1 MDIKDGFCGISSK
14 QFLRNWCIKIAK
26 GKKISFRIRVI
37 ENIFHTE
44 KIIQFWI
51 GLNLKCKAS
60 PQKKK

>member
-1 MDIKDGFCGISSK
+1 MDVKDAFYRISSK
-14 QFLRNWCIKIAK
+14 QFLHNWCIKIAK

-44 KIIQFWI
+44 KIIYFWT
-51 GLNLKCKAS
+51 GLNLKCEAS